1 MKGIPLSGM
10 GRGFFSAIVRLY
22 LASLP
27 VEKLCW

>member
-22 LASLP
+22 LVPLLI
-27 VEKLCW
+27 EKLR